1 MGLKND
7 LIRVSSSNLIVLIS
21 SIINGLLL
29 PYILSIDNFAN
40 FKTYILFASFIG
52 FLHFGFV
59 DGINIKYGGFSEK
72 EVDNKEFKLFHNFFL
87 LFQFIIL
94 FLVIG
99 IGFVT
104 DNKIILLVGLAV
116 LPVNLQSF
124 FLFYY
129 QALGSFKEYSKATI
143 IAPLAS
149 ISLTLALV
157 LLGVKEFQY
166 YVLSN
171 IMGFLLSSIY
181 LEFKF
186 QNLTK
191 NRGKFKI
198 NTTSLLC
205 LIKRKEN
212 KVVFISGIFIL
223 LGNIIFGLF
232 FDLGMWMVKI
242 YFDNEGFAN
251 FALGVSLISFILIF
265 INTINKTFYPY
276 LFHNFT
282 KDIIKK
288 YKSIL
293 YVLGSFSLICFFLIR
308 EMVILFLPKYVDSLP
323 ITSILISSIPGM
335 LIVKSIYVNSYK
347 ILKKEKK
354 FMFDALK
361 YLAIAIVITLLSFF
375 YFKSLNSIAL
385 GSVCSIYIW
394 TLIPLNNSHYNYR
407 EQIKEFIYIFLILV
421 GFYFV
426 IHYSL
431 NMMFSI
437 MVYFAYLIFIN
448 LFFYK
453 KLFLNWIKEN
463 KPF

>member
-29 PYILSIDNFAN
+29 PYFLSIDGFAN
-40 FKTYILFASFIG
+40 FKTYFLFASFIG

-59 DGINIKYGGFSEK
+59 DGVNIKYGGFSEK
-72 EVDNKEFKLFHNFFL
+72 DVDNREFKLLHNFFL
-87 LFQFIIL
+87 LFQSIII

-104 DNKIILLVGLAV
+104 YNKIILLVGLAV

-129 QALGSFKEYSKATI
+129 QALGSFKEYSKATV
-143 IAPLAS
+143 IAPLTS
-149 ISLTLALV
+149 ISLTLVLV

-191 NRGKFKI
+191 NRVRLII
-198 NTTSLLC
+198 NWNSLLYI
-205 LIKRKEN
+205 IKRKEN
-212 KVVFISGIFIL
+212 KVIFISGIFIL
-223 LGNIIFGLF
+223 LGNIFFGLF
-232 FDLGMWMVKI
+232 FDLGLWIVKI

-251 FALGVSLISFILIF
+251 FALGVSLISFVVIF
-265 INTINKTFYPY
+265 INAINKTFYPY

-293 YVLGSFSLICFFLIR
+293 YVSGSFSLIGFFLLKEI
-308 EMVILFLPKYVDSLP
+308 VILFLPKYVDSLP

-347 ILKKEKK
+347 IFKEEKK
-354 FMFDALK
+354 FMFDSLK
-361 YLAIAIVITLLSFF
+361 YLGIAIVITLLSFS

-394 TLIPLNNSHYNYR
+394 TLIPLNNSYYNYR

-431 NMMFSI
+431 SMMFSI
-437 MVYFAYLIFIN
+437 MVYFAYLILIN

-453 KLFLNWIKEN
+453 KLVLNWIKGN
-463 KPF
+463 KLF

>member
-29 PYILSIDNFAN
+29 PYILSIDNFAD
-40 FKTYILFASFIG
+40 FKTYILFVSFVG

-72 EVDNKEFKLFHNFFL
+72 EVDNNEFKLFHNFFL

-104 DNKIILLVGLAV
+104 CNKIILLVGLSV

-129 QALGSFKEYSKATI
+129 QALGSFKEYSKATV
-143 IAPLAS
+143 IAPLTS
-149 ISLTLALV
+149 ISLTLVLV

-171 IMGFLLSSIY
+171 IIGFLLSSIY

-191 NRGKFKI
+191 NSGKFKM
-198 NTTSLLC
+198 NSTSLLC

-223 LGNIIFGLF
+223 LGNMIFGLF

-242 YFDNEGFAN
+242 YFNNEGFAN
-251 FALGVSLISFILIF
+251 FALGVSLISFIIIF

-293 YVLGSFSLICFFLIR
+293 YVLGSFSLIGFFLIR

-335 LIVKSIYVNSYK
+335 LIVKSIYANSYK
-347 ILKKEKK
+347 ILKKEKD
-354 FMFDALK
+354 FMFDSLK
-361 YLAIAIVITLLSFF
+361 YLAIAIVITVLSFF

-394 TLIPLNNSHYNYR
+394 TLIPLNNFHYNYR
-407 EQIKEFIYIFLILV
+407 EQTKEFVYIFLILA

-437 MVYFAYLIFIN
+437 IVYFAYLVLIN

-453 KLFLNWIKEN
+453 RLVLNWIKGN
-463 KPF
+463 KLF